1 MGSNVENKRFLVGS
15 GSTPSSATTSRKA
28 CNKKNHDTHLTT
40 LIAYTR
46 KRSALLKS
54 VPLSV
59 GRRSFKLRFQYP
71 YKLRFSSCSLWRKRL
86 QLRLQDT
93 THGLQLQ
100 SNRRK
105 GCDAHRMSTPASIEQ
120 PECYIDPT
128 LL

>member
-1 MGSNVENKRFLVGS
+1 MSKTKGFWLALGAPLHQRQHHGKPGNKRY
-15 GSTPSSATTSRKA
+15 
-28 CNKKNHDTHLTT
+28 HDTYLTT

-59 GRRSFKLRFQYP
+59 SRGSFKLRFPYP
-71 YKLRFSSCSLWRKRL
+71 YKVRFSSCSLRRKRL
-86 QLRLQDT
+86 QLKLQGT

-105 GCDAHRMSTPASIEQ
+105 GCNAHRMSTPASIKQ
-120 PECYIDPT
+120 PDCYIT
-128 LL
+128 